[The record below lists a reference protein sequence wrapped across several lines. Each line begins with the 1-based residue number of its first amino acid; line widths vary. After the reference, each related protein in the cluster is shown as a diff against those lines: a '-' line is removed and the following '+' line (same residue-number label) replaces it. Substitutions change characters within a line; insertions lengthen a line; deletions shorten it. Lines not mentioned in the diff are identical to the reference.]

1 MKKTIL
7 LLAVALFSTAAMAQG
22 ERRSNEDR
30 AKMRAEMVKNQAEQ
44 LAKDFDLKDD
54 AKTAF
59 VNLYTEYQNAS
70 VARMQ
75 RNAASVRN

>member
-44 LAKDFDLKDD
+44 LAKDFGL
-54 AKTAF
+54 
-59 VNLYTEYQNAS
+59 
-70 VARMQ
+70 
-75 RNAASVRN
+75 